1 MSNNPSDLAHWR
13 DSARAPRFFII
24 DANIIWPM
32 FIFLFAMSMRTTILL
47 IVSALFL
54 LALERT
60 NFTIIKFIRYVYVF
74 IGGQMRYRQ
83 GWWQ

>member
-1 MSNNPSDLAHWR
+1 MSENELVHWR
-13 DSARAPRFFII
+13 DSARQPRFFII

-32 FIFLFAMSMRTTILL
+32 LLFLFAMSMRTTILL
-47 IVSALFL
+47 VGSAIFL

-60 NFTIIKFIRYVYVF
+60 NFTIMKFLRYIYVF
-74 IGGQMRYRQ
+74 VGGRMRYRQ